1 MSNIYIFFKVPI
13 NDSTDGNTKC
23 LIQSIF
29 PVRET
34 NKMCIDDLY
43 FLLDFLLVVIYR
55 SVLNWCDPTLT
66 SMMHFTN
73 SLRIPR
79 GNQRPSINRRGTD
92 NTMTKNKDE
101 KRWFTKHNTETK
113 AWTIRIP
120 LKSGGELRCPGRV
133 TSFCSTSGTRRV
145 TLFANHVMNCQ

>member
-1 MSNIYIFFKVPI
+1 MIVTGACDFINSCPISIYILKYE
-13 NDSTDGNTKC
+13 SMTTDGNTKC

-43 FLLDFLLVVIYR
+43 FPLHFLLVVIYR

-79 GNQRPSINRRGTD
+79 GNQKPSINRRGTD

-101 KRWFTKHNTETK
+101 RATNDSQNTTQK
-113 AWTIRIP
+113 
-120 LKSGGELRCPGRV
+120 LKLEQYES
-133 TSFCSTSGTRRV
+133 
-145 TLFANHVMNCQ
+145 H